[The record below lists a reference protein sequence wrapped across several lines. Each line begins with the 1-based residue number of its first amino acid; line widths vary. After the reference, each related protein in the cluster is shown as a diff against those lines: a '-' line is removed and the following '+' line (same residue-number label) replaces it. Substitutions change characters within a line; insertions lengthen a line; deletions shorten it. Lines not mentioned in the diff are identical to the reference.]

1 MPLKTILITLGIL
14 ATFLF
19 PHGANAAE
27 KEVDFIR
34 ENVSKVLAILSDVG
48 LNDVQKATRFQ
59 EEIQK
64 TADVDVI
71 AKFVLGPYASS
82 ASPEEMK
89 SFAEAFREYAL
100 GVYQSELGRFGSEAF
115 EVLGA
120 QERRPGDTIVMT
132 RISGGAMKNKFRDIK
147 WRVMMIKNSP
157 QVVDIEISGVWLSQ
171 HQRAEITG
179 IIAKNNGR
187 ISAATKM
194 LCARATDCRYTG

>member
-1 MPLKTILITLGIL
+1 MPLKSILITFYFFAALL
-14 ATFLF
+14 S
-19 PHGANAAE
+19 PQGAKAAE

-34 ENVSKVLAILSDVG
+34 ENVSKVLAILSDAG
-48 LNDVQKATRFQ
+48 LSDLQKASQFQ
-59 EEIQK
+59 EKIQHI
-64 TADVDVI
+64 ADVDVI
-71 AKFVLGPYASS
+71 AKFVLGPYAAT
-82 ASPEEMK
+82 ASPQDMAGF
-89 SFAEAFREYAL
+89 SDTFRHYAL

-120 QERRPGDTIVMT
+120 QERKPGDTIVMT
-132 RISGGAMKNKFRDIK
+132 RISGGAMKNKSRDIK
-147 WRVMMIKNSP
+147 WRVMMIKGSP